1 MHVGPE
7 ILKKEKYGTKIDCWA
22 MGVVVYTIIG
32 GCPPFYAK
40 TNQAIFQQILN
51 AEYDFEDEEM
61 WGHITVRLWRLW
73 SIQLLLGIGEKNCTN
88 MLNSSLCLTLFFLV
102 YRMTVET

>member
-1 MHVGPE
+1 MDTPAPECSIQVVRHYSNSLLCLSILLCQCGSAMHVGPE
-7 ILKKEKYGTKIDCWA
+7 ILKKEQYGTKIDCWA

-40 TNQAIFQQILN
+40 NNQAIFQKILK

-61 WGHITVRLWRLW
+61 WGHITVRR
-73 SIQLLLGIGEKNCTN
+73 
-88 MLNSSLCLTLFFLV
+88 
-102 YRMTVET
+102 